1 MSLTFKICLPDLVCA
16 TKFVVLILKPWPD
29 SEAKITLP
37 SKNGKQD
44 TILLSPFTSIIRD
57 TGSPK
62 PLPLGNL
69 LAGTEKNLPLST
81 KIKRRYSIRHY
92 ENKKRRWY

>member
-16 TKFVVLILKPWPD
+16 TKFVVLILKPWPV

-44 TILLSPFTSIIRD
+44 TILLSPLISIVREM
-57 TGSPK
+57 GSPK
-62 PLPLGNL
+62 PLPLGSL
-69 LAGTEKNLPLST
+69 LARTEKNLPLSAK
-81 KIKRRYSIRHY
+81 KII
-92 ENKKRRWY
+92 